1 MVSQP
6 PTGVCYNSCSY
17 SGVQGE
23 TRSSGCY
30 FSAADPTQG
39 YCNYIIKGTGESC
52 SAENYQ
58 LAQSGSPL
66 NPPPDPDE
74 PPPPLCPPGWSV
86 SGTTCFKNPTDP
98 KDPTDPTNPGGGDD
112 GSGGGGGGGGGND
125 GGGDGGSG
133 GDGDGGSGG
142 GDGDGSGGDGT
153 EPPTNGGG
161 TDEEGNSADHS
172 NDCKIAPTCD
182 GDVFQCSI
190 LNQSWSNRCAML
202 AGPTEADLKKLA
214 DQKAKAIAD
223 QEVIQQEFST
233 DVAGL
238 MSDFNQGVGSG
249 SRQGSCLPDEEFT
262 VMGKRFVLP
271 ISKAC
276 PYLALLRYA
285 VIAMAYLGAARI
297 VSRAI

>member
-1 MVSQP
+1 
-6 PTGVCYNSCSY
+6 
-17 SGVQGE
+17 
-23 TRSSGCY
+23 
-30 FSAADPTQG
+30 
-39 YCNYIIKGTGESC
+39 
-52 SAENYQ
+52 
-58 LAQSGSPL
+58 
-66 NPPPDPDE
+66 
-74 PPPPLCPPGWSV
+74 
-86 SGTTCFKNPTDP
+86 
-98 KDPTDPTNPGGGDD
+98 
-112 GSGGGGGGGGGND
+112 
-125 GGGDGGSG
+125 
-133 GDGDGGSGG
+133 
-142 GDGDGSGGDGT
+142 
-153 EPPTNGGG
+153 
-161 TDEEGNSADHS
+161 
-172 NDCKIAPTCD
+172 
-182 GDVFQCSI
+182 
-190 LNQSWSNRCAML
+190 ML

-249 SRQGSCLPDEEFT
+249 SRQGSCMPDEEFT